1 MNTNIDLL
9 TSYKD
14 KAYVMQLL
22 CEQSYNHYSF
32 IKNLINLP
40 LILINSTMTVLN
52 SIIDNSNDLK
62 IPNILLNSTTGLIIA
77 FTTNFKVYE
86 RINSFHQLQSKY
98 NKLYTDIEKILILN
112 PDEITNEKINNIIE
126 TYEALSDNMEF
137 SISDRIKQKVK
148 KEFNNKLNLP
158 SILSVDIVECKDK
171 CNCC

>member
-14 KAYVMQLL
+14 KAYIMGIL

-32 IKNLINLP
+32 IKNMINIP

-86 RINSFHQLQSKY
+86 RINSFHQSQSKY

-126 TYEALSDNMEF
+126 TYEALIDNMEF
-137 SISDRIKQKVK
+137 SISNRIKERVK